1 MKYEGW
7 ELHNFDSANLYRAY
21 QFSLIRKQIKGNILE
36 VGPGNCIYINKYM
49 KVSNSITFIEPTN
62 KYFKSLKKKFK
73 KNKKVTIK
81 KNLKNLKKNSF
92 DTIIY
97 LDVLEHIKNDKEEIN
112 KAYNL
117 IKKSGTIIICVP
129 AFQFLYSI
137 YDKKIGH
144 YRRYSKNSF
153 IQLLK
158 KCRIENYKI
167 RYFDFVGFCL
177 ILMSKL
183 LNRESLDNFSLKI
196 KLWNFFIPISIFLDV
211 LLMKYFFGKSL
222 LVKIKKKNYESK

>member
-7 ELHNFDSANLYRAY
+7 ELHNFDSANLFRAY

-36 VGPGNCIYINKYM
+36 VGPGNCIYVSKYM
-49 KVSNSITFIEPTN
+49 KVSDSITFIEPTN
-62 KYFKSLKKKFK
+62 RYFQSLKKKFK
-73 KNKKVTIK
+73 NNKKITIK
-81 KNLKNLKKNSF
+81 KNFKNLRKNSF

-97 LDVLEHIKNDKEEIN
+97 LDVLEHIKYDKEEIN
-112 KAYNL
+112 KAYKL
-117 IKKSGTIIICVP
+117 LKKSGTIIICVP

-144 YRRYSKNSF
+144 YRRYSKNDF

-158 KCRIENYKI
+158 KCRIENYQI

-177 ILMSKL
+177 IFMSKL

-196 KLWNFFIPISIFLDV
+196 KLWNFFIPISFCLDV
-211 LLMKYFFGKSL
+211 LFMKYFFGKSL
-222 LVKIKKKNYESK
+222 LIKIKK

>member
-1 MKYEGW
+1 MIKI
-7 ELHNFDSANLYRAY
+7 
-21 QFSLIRKQIKGNILE
+21 IRNIII
-36 VGPGNCIYINKYM
+36 NC
-49 KVSNSITFIEPTN
+49 
-62 KYFKSLKKKFK
+62 
-73 KNKKVTIK
+73 
-81 KNLKNLKKNSF
+81 F

-97 LDVLEHIKNDKEEIN
+97 LDVLEHIKYDKEEIN
-112 KAYNL
+112 KAYKL
-117 IKKSGTIIICVP
+117 LKKSGTIIICVP

-144 YRRYSKNSF
+144 YRRYSKNDF

-158 KCRIENYKI
+158 KCRIKNYQI

-196 KLWNFFIPISIFLDV
+196 KLWNLLIPISICLDV
-211 LLMKYFFGKSL
+211 LFMKYFFGKSL
-222 LVKIKKKNYESK
+222 LIKIKK

>member
-7 ELHNFDSANLYRAY
+7 ELHNFDSANLFRAY

-36 VGPGNCIYINKYM
+36 VGPGNCIYVSKYM
-49 KVSNSITFIEPTN
+49 KVSDSITFIEPTN
-62 KYFKSLKKKFK
+62 RYFQSLKKKFK
-73 KNKKVTIK
+73 NNKKITIK
-81 KNLKNLKKNSF
+81 KNFKNLRKNSF

-97 LDVLEHIKNDKEEIN
+97 LDVLEHIKYDKEEIN
-112 KAYNL
+112 KAYKL
-117 IKKSGTIIICVP
+117 LKKSGTIIICVP

-144 YRRYSKNSF
+144 YRRYSKDNF

-158 KCRIENYKI
+158 KCRIENYQI

-183 LNRESLDNFSLKI
+183 LQRKSLDNFSLKI
-196 KLWNFFIPISIFLDV
+196 KLWNFFIPISICLDV
-211 LLMKYFFGKSL
+211 LFMRYFFGKSL
-222 LVKIKKKNYESK
+222 LIKIKKKDE

>member
-7 ELHNFDSANLYRAY
+7 ELHNFDSANLFRAY

-36 VGPGNCIYINKYM
+36 VGPGNCIYVNKYM
-49 KVSNSITFIEPTN
+49 RMSDSINFIEPTN
-62 KYFKSLKKKFK
+62 RYFQSLKKKFK
-73 KNKKVTIK
+73 NNKKVIVK
-81 KNLKNLKKNSF
+81 KNFKNLRKNSF

-97 LDVLEHIKNDKEEIN
+97 LDVLEHIKYDKEEIN
-112 KAYNL
+112 KAYKL
-117 IKKSGTIIICVP
+117 LKKSGTIIICVP

-144 YRRYSKNSF
+144 YRRYSKNDF

-158 KCRIENYKI
+158 KCRIKNYQI

-196 KLWNFFIPISIFLDV
+196 KLWNLLIPISICLDV
-211 LLMKYFFGKSL
+211 LFMKYFFGKSL
-222 LVKIKKKNYESK
+222 LIKIKK